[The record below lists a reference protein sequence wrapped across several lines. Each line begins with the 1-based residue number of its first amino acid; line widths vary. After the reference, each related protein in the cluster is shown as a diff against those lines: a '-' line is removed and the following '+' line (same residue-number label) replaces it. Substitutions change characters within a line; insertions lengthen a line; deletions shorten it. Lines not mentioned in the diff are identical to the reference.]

1 MKKRDLYVIAL
12 AIVILVILSL
22 APKETTSFVP
32 RDTTHQAMYTL
43 AHDSGSRAAEKQ
55 CQNCHNPKGVP
66 FPKGHP
72 PKFRCLFCH
81 RLQK

>member
-1 MKKRDLYVIAL
+1 MKKRDMLVIAV
-12 AIVILVILSL
+12 AIVILVVLSL

-32 RDTTHQAMYTL
+32 RDATHKAMYTL

-55 CQNCHNPKGVP
+55 CQSCHNPKGVP